1 MSNKYSQDDEDIT
14 DEAFN
19 KFHDVFEQKEIDYRK
34 QIFANCDKKKSQKEI
49 KKEIENIQKAHKNLY
64 NIFDLDGG
72 QCDKG
77 SNNII
82 RIKLF

>member
-1 MSNKYSQDDEDIT
+1 M
-14 DEAFN
+14 
-19 KFHDVFEQKEIDYRK
+19 
-34 QIFANCDKKKSQKEI
+34 
-49 KKEIENIQKAHKNLY
+49 QKAHKDLY

-82 RIKLF
+82 RIKSFIFFLDRK